1 MTDRNDGGGAAP
13 QSSTELRLV
22 RPVVVSMPHAAPR
35 HSSRSPKSAAGP
47 YPVAGGWS
55 PAGPGARERRGRGAD
70 RARRR
75 RVTLAAAAAVVA
87 AVFSGVGLGALT
99 TAGPEDV
106 NDAAATSPAGAPVD
120 PALAGYPG
128 MPVAPA
134 PTSSAATPPGGG
146 TTAPRP
152 TGSGHAPS
160 PSLSTVP
167 AALNSATA
175 PASRPATAPPV
186 ATFAALSGESC
197 PQSGDR
203 GYFARGQAS
212 DWYSRSHGGW
222 NSDGCGG
229 RMIAV
234 PMSGSATRDDR
245 DNVIVWWFHTG
256 SVRTGSCAVRVHVPD
271 TGTGKDS
278 AGKPAHYLVH
288 STDDHNGPVI
298 GEFDVDQPGNRGR
311 WVDAGRFPVTNGE
324 ISVQMVTRGIDFG
337 SGRDGDHL
345 GVSAL
350 RVDCRAA

>member
-1 MTDRNDGGGAAP
+1 
-13 QSSTELRLV
+13 
-22 RPVVVSMPHAAPR
+22 MPHTAPR
-35 HSSRSPKSAAGP
+35 SAGRSPEPGASAAGP
-47 YPVAGGWS
+47 YPAEGGWS
-55 PAGPGARERRGRGAD
+55 SAGRGARTRPGRGAD
-70 RARRR
+70 RVRRR
-75 RVTLAAAAAVVA
+75 RVALAAAAAVLA

-99 TAGPEDV
+99 TAGPEAENNAV
-106 NDAAATSPAGAPVD
+106 ATNPAGAPID

-134 PTSSAATPPGGG
+134 PTSSAASPG

-160 PSLSTVP
+160 PSLSTAP
-167 AALNSATA
+167 AALNSATTSTSKPA
-175 PASRPATAPPV
+175 PAAPPV

-197 PQSGDR
+197 PESGDR
-203 GYFARGQAS
+203 GFFTRGQAS

-222 NSDGCGG
+222 DGDGCGG

-256 SVRTGSCAVRVHVPD
+256 SVRTGTCAVRVHVPD

-278 AGKPAHYLVH
+278 AGKPAHYFVH
-288 STDDHNGPVI
+288 GTDDTDGAVI
-298 GEFDVDQPGNRGR
+298 GQFDVDQPGNRGR
-311 WVDAGRFPVTNGE
+311 WVDAGQFPVTTGE
-324 ISVQMVTRGIDFG
+324 ISVQLGTRGIDFG

-350 RVDCRAA
+350 RVDCRAT

>member
-1 MTDRNDGGGAAP
+1 MP
-13 QSSTELRLV
+13 Q
-22 RPVVVSMPHAAPR
+22 AAPR
-35 HSSRSPKSAAGP
+35 GATRSPRSGLSAAGP
-47 YPVAGGWS
+47 YSSAGWS
-55 PAGPGARERRGRGAD
+55 PAGRLAGERRGRASE
-70 RARRR
+70 RVRRR
-75 RVTLAAAAAVVA
+75 RVVLAAAAAVVA

-99 TAGPEDV
+99 TAGREDV
-106 NDAAATSPAGAPVD
+106 NDAAATNPAGAPVD

-134 PTSSAATPPGGG
+134 PTSSGTTPPGTG
-146 TTAPRP
+146 TPRP

-167 AALNSATA
+167 AALNSATT
-175 PASRPATAPPV
+175 PASRPAPPPAV

-197 PQSGDR
+197 PESADR
-203 GYFARGQAS
+203 GFFTRGQAS

-222 NSDGCGG
+222 DGDGCGG

-256 SVRTGSCAVRVHVPD
+256 SVRNGRCAVRVHVPD

-278 AGKPAHYLVH
+278 AGKPAHYVVH
-288 STDDHNGPVI
+288 GSDDVDGTVV

-311 WVDAGRFPVTNGE
+311 WVDTGQFAVTTGE
-324 ISVQMVTRGIDFG
+324 ISVQLVTRGIDFG

-345 GVSAL
+345 GASAV